1 MVVDL
6 LDSFGQIPA
15 QKKPVKSAFDP
26 YRREEMMRLLKV
38 CIFSFLGLM
47 ALAVTNSQ
55 ADPGDLIEQ
64 MKSGGHILMIR
75 HAYAPGTGD
84 PAHFKIRDCA
94 TQRNLD
100 KRGRTQA
107 RDIGD
112 WLRSKGINAAN
123 VYSSQWCRC
132 LETARLLDLGTV
144 AELPALNSFYELP
157 QDREPNIRALMS
169 FIANL
174 PANGELIILVTHF
187 VTILEISEEGVSS
200 GEGVV
205 LKLKGQGAYDV
216 LGRLSFGF

>member
-1 MVVDL
+1 MVVEL
-6 LDSFGQIPA
+6 LNSLGQIPA

-26 YRREEMMRLLKV
+26 YRQEEMMRLLKV

-157 QDREPNIRALMS
+157 QDREPNIRALRS

>member
-1 MVVDL
+1 MVVEL
-6 LDSFGQIPA
+6 LNSLGQIPA

-26 YRREEMMRLLKV
+26 YRQEEMMRLLKV

-157 QDREPNIRALMS
+157 QDREPNIRALRS

-216 LGRLSFGF
+216 SGRLSFGF

>member
-1 MVVDL
+1 
-6 LDSFGQIPA
+6 
-15 QKKPVKSAFDP
+15 
-26 YRREEMMRLLKV
+26 MMRLLKV
-38 CIFSFLGLM
+38 YIISFLGLM
-47 ALAVTNSQ
+47 ALAVTNTQ
-55 ADPGDLIEQ
+55 AEPDDLIEQ
-64 MKSGGHILMIR
+64 MKSGGHILMVR

-84 PAHFKIRDCA
+84 PANFKIGDCA

-100 KRGRTQA
+100 SGGRTQA
-107 RDIGD
+107 RSIGD
-112 WLRSKGINAAN
+112 WLRSKGIKVAN

-157 QDREPNIRALMS
+157 QNREPNIKALRS
-169 FIANL
+169 FISNL
-174 PANGELIILVTHF
+174 PENGDLIIWVTHF
-187 VTILEISEEGVSS
+187 VTILEISGQGVSS

>member
-1 MVVDL
+1 
-6 LDSFGQIPA
+6 
-15 QKKPVKSAFDP
+15 
-26 YRREEMMRLLKV
+26 MMRFLKV

-47 ALAVTNSQ
+47 ALAVTNTQ

-75 HAYAPGTGD
+75 HAYAPGSGD
-84 PAHFKIRDCA
+84 PSHFKIGDCS

-100 KRGRTQA
+100 DRGRSQA
-107 RDIGD
+107 RTIGD
-112 WLRSKGINAAN
+112 WLRSKGIKVAN

-132 LETARLLDLGTV
+132 LETAALLNFGSVT
-144 AELPALNSFYELP
+144 ELPALNSFYELP
-157 QDREPNIRALMS
+157 QNREPNIRALRS

-174 PANGELIILVTHF
+174 DATGDLIILVTHF
-187 VTILEISEEGVSS
+187 VTILEIAGEGVSS

-205 LKLKGQGAYDV
+205 LKLKGQSAYDV